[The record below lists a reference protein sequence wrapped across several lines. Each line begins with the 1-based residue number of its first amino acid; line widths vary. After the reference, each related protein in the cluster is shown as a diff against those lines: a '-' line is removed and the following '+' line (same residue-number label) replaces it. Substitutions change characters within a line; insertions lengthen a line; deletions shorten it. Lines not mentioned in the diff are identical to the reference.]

1 MNWLPLG
8 KLILMSLNDSNE
20 IFISLSA
27 CGNPFGMETFDIPNY
42 AFLAPGIQNYAEELR
57 LRGTNPLLLPER
69 ENEFVQ
75 VDLGTGGKT
84 LSALV
89 IEGDDGINNWI
100 SKFVVNYSRDGN
112 EFFPYMENGVWKVRL
127 E

>member
-1 MNWLPLG
+1 
-8 KLILMSLNDSNE
+8 MSLTGSIE

-27 CGNPFGMETFDIPNY
+27 CGNPLGMETFDIPNY
-42 AFLAPGIQNYAEELR
+42 ALLAPGIQNYGEEMR
-57 LRGTNPLLLPER
+57 LRWTNPLLLPER

-100 SKFVVNYSRDGN
+100 SKFVANYSRDGN
-112 EFFPYMENGVWKVRL
+112 EFFPYMENGILKVRL

>member
-1 MNWLPLG
+1 MNWLPVG
-8 KLILMSLNDSNE
+8 KLSLISLTDSNE
-20 IFISLSA
+20 IFISISA
-27 CGNPFGMETFDIPNY
+27 CGNPLGMETFDIPNY
-42 AFLAPGIQNYAEELR
+42 ALLAPGMQNYAEELR

-75 VDLGTGGKT
+75 VDLGAGGKT

-100 SKFVVNYSRDGN
+100 SKFAVNYSMDGN
-112 EFFPYMENGVWKVRL
+112 EFFPYMEKGVLKVRL